1 MGKGTSGAATTALG
15 IANPIAGIAST
26 ILGGLFS
33 GRGQAEA
40 NESNER
46 IARENREFQKDMSNT
61 AIQRRM
67 ADMRK
72 GGLNPILA
80 GKFDAS
86 TPAGAMATMGNVGG
100 AMTEGAAKGATTA
113 LSVAQRSNI
122 KANTRIT
129 TLNAD
134 ILEPK
139 AAVARGIF
147 AAGSKIKNRVTTTP
161 LPSLPS
167 LGPGTGL
174 EQSQSYRT
182 HNDAGLNAVVQWKK
196 EFPKATKTQLE
207 KVYNDA
213 VRRSKRRN

>member
-1 MGKGTSGAATTALG
+1 MGKGTAAATTALG
-15 IANPIAGIAST
+15 VANPAWGVAST
-26 ILGGLFS
+26 VLGGLFS
-33 GRGQAEA
+33 GRGQADA

-46 IARENREFQKDMSNT
+46 IARENRAFQKEMSDT

-86 TPAGAMATMGNVGG
+86 TPAGAMASMGNVGG

-139 AAVARGIF
+139 AAIARGIHR
-147 AAGSKIKNRVTTTP
+147 AGSAIADRVKTTA

-167 LGPGTGL
+167 LGPGTAV
-174 EQSQSYRT
+174 EQTRTYRT
-182 HNDAGLNAVVQWKK
+182 HNDAGLNAVVLWKK
-196 EFPKATKTQLE
+196 EFPQATKSTLK
-207 KVYNDA
+207 KVYDDA
-213 VRRSKRRN
+213 VRRSKNRN